1 MTEVKMEDISGET
14 GEESTPTSPDSS
26 QIEGSD
32 QEGTGGD
39 DMSLAVLIAMVPLL
53 VFTLMGQVGLL

>member
-1 MTEVKMEDISGET
+1 MTEVKIEGEI
-14 GEESTPTSPDSS
+14 EESTSQPQDPQCDVDSCSP
-26 QIEGSD
+26 EVKGEAG
-32 QEGTGGD
+32 QE